1 MQTIKYIDLFAGMGG
16 IRLGLEQ
23 ALNELGMQGECV
35 GTSEI
40 KPHAIQVYTDN
51 FKDTNLIGDITK
63 IDAKDIPDF
72 DILLAGFPCQSFS
85 SSGKRL
91 GFADTR
97 GTLFFEVARILKE
110 KQPQF
115 FLLENVEN
123 LVIHDMSP
131 EDKKNGATTGRTL
144 NTILSVLEEL
154 NYFVSWKVL
163 AASDFGVPQIRKRIY
178 IVGSKTGVISL
189 DNFNK
194 IHRNFGDIQEHN
206 IPTEDTNFTLK
217 IKEYLRENDLPLSYL
232 YDKSIRDKR
241 GGDNNLHSW
250 NLELRGTTNS
260 FQRELME
267 KLLLERRN
275 KERAKEKGVP
285 TKDGVGLSKKE
296 LKEIYNGKEF
306 EKDLEDLYEKGYLKK
321 YHLLTFPNDL
331 YDIKCGRLSYPFTKF
346 LDPNKPCLTLVATDA
361 SYLGVIDG
369 DNIRQLTIKEGL
381 QLDGYP
387 EDYKMNIPYR
397 KAFDLLGNTVVV
409 PVIKEICKRIFA
421 CE

>member
-1 MQTIKYIDLFAGMGG
+1 MGG

-23 ALNELGMQGECV
+23 ALKELGMQGECV
-35 GTSEI
+35 MTSEI

-51 FKDTNLIGDITK
+51 FKDTNLVGDISK
-63 IDAKDIPDF
+63 VDATDIPDF

-85 SSGKRL
+85 SAGKRL
-91 GFADTR
+91 GFEDTR

-131 EDKKNGATTGRTL
+131 EDKKNGVTTGRTL

-178 IVGSKTGVISL
+178 IVGSKTSVISL

-206 IPTEDTNFTLK
+206 VATEDTDFTLK
-217 IKEYLRENDLPLSYL
+217 IKQYLREKDLPLSFL
-232 YDKSIRDKR
+232 FDKSIRDKR
-241 GGDNNLHSW
+241 GNSNNLHSW
-250 NLELRGTTNS
+250 NLELRGPTNQS
-260 FQRELME
+260 QKDLME
-267 KLLLERRN
+267 KLLLQRRN
-275 KERAKEKGVP
+275 REKAKEKGVP
-285 TKDGVGLSKKE
+285 LKDGVGLTKKE
-296 LKEIYNGKEF
+296 LKKIYNGKEF
-306 EKDLEDLYEKGYLKK
+306 EKDLEDLYEKGYLKR
-321 YHLLTFPNDL
+321 YTIPTCREEL

-346 LDPNKPCLTLVATDA
+346 LDPYKPCLTLVATDA

-369 DNIRQLTIKEGL
+369 DNIRKLTIKEGL

-387 EDYKMNIPYR
+387 EDYKMNIPYK
-397 KAFDLLGNTVVV
+397 KALDLLGNTVVV
-409 PVIKEICKRIFA
+409 PVIKEICLRIFN